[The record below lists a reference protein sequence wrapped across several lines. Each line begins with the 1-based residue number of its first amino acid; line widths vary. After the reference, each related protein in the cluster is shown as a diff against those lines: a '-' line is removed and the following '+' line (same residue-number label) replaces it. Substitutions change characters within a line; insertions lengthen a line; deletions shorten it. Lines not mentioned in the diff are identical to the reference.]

1 MLKLKMKYYVS
12 AVVNNHRES
21 KRIEAV
27 SKKQASYFFK
37 LTYGFA
43 CRDLQ
48 VKPIRPINE
57 VKTEQIK
64 MTI

>member
-1 MLKLKMKYYVS
+1 MLKFKMKYYVS

-21 KRIEAV
+21 KRIEAF

-48 VKPIRPINE
+48 VKPINE

>member
-1 MLKLKMKYYVS
+1 MLKIKYYVS

-48 VKPIRPINE
+48 VKPINE

>member
-1 MLKLKMKYYVS
+1 MLKMKYYVS

-21 KRIEAV
+21 KRIEAF

-48 VKPIRPINE
+48 VKPINE
-57 VKTEQIK
+57 VKAEQIK